1 MERPHCGA
9 NLLVAN
15 SIQELLQPQTVS
27 SDATM
32 VEVFGEK
39 SQAADNSLKRILG
52 DVYDL
57 SREGIPRAASA
68 LSSIISGSGEVY
80 DEEGN
85 VIAYGG
91 GAPDLAFAPFM
102 SKKNLASLLYDLK
115 GGSKTKLKQLSNFLG
130 RYASTPQD
138 AAVNIGAKLSKE
150 LTPPIAS
157 SSKAGSVLKD
167 KGEGLETVFG
177 KLLADRS
184 KKKLYK
190 KLATKKE
197 FEKFKGT
204 FPEATSG
211 TKLFPAH
218 TYQGYKDWLKNFIY
232 SDQPIIHKLGRSF
245 PYDDKGKRALGS
257 YQPDTRDIRMASEL
271 TPSQWGSTLRHEIKH
286 KLDDLITG
294 QYKSDDYYKLQK
306 IFKDKMKP
314 EPKAQLDNWRSM
326 MDYAKH
332 SAGVGEKV
340 PPKNVERIQNLLD
353 PTETLARST
362 QLKTKGIGQTISE
375 ALGVPSKPRR
385 ELEEIYTKEFIKEL
399 MNKYWAAAP
408 IGALGT
414 EMKLKDNQWTE

>member
-1 MERPHCGA
+1 
-9 NLLVAN
+9 VAN
-15 SIQELLQPQTVS
+15 SIQELIQPQIVDP
-27 SDATM
+27 DATM

-39 SQAADNSLKRILG
+39 SQAADNSLERILG
-52 DVYDL
+52 DVYSL
-57 SREGIPRAASA
+57 SKEGLPRAASVI
-68 LSSIISGSGEVY
+68 SSMISGSGEVY

-85 VIAYGG
+85 VIAHGG
-91 GAPDLAFAPFM
+91 SAPDLAFAPFM

-218 TYQGYKDWLKNFIY
+218 RYQGYKDWLKNFIY

-245 PYDDKGKRALGS
+245 PYDDTGKRALGA

-286 KLDDLITG
+286 KLDDLITDRYRSG
-294 QYKSDDYYKLQK
+294 DYYKLKK

-314 EPKAQLDNWRSM
+314 EPKKQLEAWEQIRTA
-326 MDYAKH
+326 AKH
-332 SAGVGEKV
+332 FTGRDVAG
-340 PPKNVERIQNLLD
+340 PTDVERIKYLLD

-375 ALGVPSKPRR
+375 TLGVPSKPRR

-408 IGALGT
+408 VGALGT
-414 EMKLKDNQWTE
+414 EMKLRDNQ

>member
-1 MERPHCGA
+1 MANQPH
-9 NLLVAN
+9 
-15 SIQELLQPQTVS
+15 SILDMYIAE
-27 SDATM
+27 SDATSTWQQLNIDPPTGQLPSEN
-32 VEVFGEK
+32 V
-39 SQAADNSLKRILG
+39 Q
-52 DVYDL
+52 DVYKGMGNIASML
-57 SREGIPRAASA
+57 SG
-68 LSSIISGSGEVY
+68 GGGEVY

-91 GAPDLAFAPFM
+91 SAPDLAFAPFM

-286 KLDDLITG
+286 KLDDLITSRYRSG
-294 QYKSDDYYKLQK
+294 DYYKLKK

-314 EPKAQLDNWRSM
+314 EPKKKLEAWEQIRRA
-326 MDYAKH
+326 AKH
-332 SAGVGEKV
+332 FTGRDVAG
-340 PPKNVERIQNLLD
+340 PTDVERIKYLSD

-362 QLKTKGIGQTISE
+362 QLKTRGIGQTISE
-375 ALGVPSKPRR
+375 ALGVHSKPRR

-408 IGALGT
+408 VGLSIKAMD
-414 EMKLKDNQWTE
+414 EEVYRDLK